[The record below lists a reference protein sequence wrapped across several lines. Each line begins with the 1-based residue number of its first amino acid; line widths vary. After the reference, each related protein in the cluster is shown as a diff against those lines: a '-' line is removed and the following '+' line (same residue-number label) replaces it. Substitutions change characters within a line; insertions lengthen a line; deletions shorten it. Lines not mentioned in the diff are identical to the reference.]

1 MRPQEEHRVKIAD
14 LLPKSCASSGS
25 SVNEMSSRSRTG
37 RAGSSPPSHAI
48 RRRNRT
54 ISGSKSEDHLLT
66 TESGRLIYTKGRP
79 PWYDREGKN
88 LKQPYVIGICGGSAS
103 GKTTVARRI
112 IERLE
117 VPWVTVL
124 SMDSF
129 YKVLSEDQHQLA
141 ARHEYNFDHPQA
153 FDFDLLCETLR
164 RLRDGKSVE
173 VPVYDFTTHRRDKQ
187 PKLMY
192 GADVLIFEG
201 ILAFHTKELIELM
214 DMKVFVD
221 TDPDTRL
228 VRRLKRD
235 TEERGRKVEGILEQY
250 LRFVKPAFDTFIAP
264 GMKCADII
272 VPRGG
277 ENEVAIDLIVKQVK
291 TQLAERGY
299 DASKNPNL
307 QRADMV
313 HRSFP
318 HQLPSSLHIVPQT
331 PQVRGLHTFIRN
343 RKTPRDE
350 FIFYSERLMRILI
363 ENAMNFMPFKDVSV
377 ETPSGKTFSGKR
389 CTAVI
394 CGVAIMRAGETMENS
409 LRAVVKDC
417 KMGKILIQTNERTM
431 EPELYYLRLPKNV
444 QQYKILLMDATVAT
458 GAAAMMAIRILL
470 DHDVLEENIILIS
483 LLMAET
489 GVHSL
494 AYAFPKV
501 TLLTTAVDAHISESY
516 YVIPGMGNFG
526 DRYFGTEAVAFFD
539 DNSDTEDAA
548 TQNTDECSNSNNDD
562 RGNGTETAY
571 ANNLQSTDAN
581 RNQNKSNEGDC
592 GKCFDV
598 EISQKSLDL
607 DSPQSSGYGSN
618 IQENITDDSPDTE
631 PNYQSSSQ

>member
-1 MRPQEEHRVKIAD
+1 
-14 LLPKSCASSGS
+14 
-25 SVNEMSSRSRTG
+25 
-37 RAGSSPPSHAI
+37 
-48 RRRNRT
+48 
-54 ISGSKSEDHLLT
+54 
-66 TESGRLIYTKGRP
+66 
-79 PWYDREGKN
+79 
-88 LKQPYVIGICGGSAS
+88 
-103 GKTTVARRI
+103 
-112 IERLE
+112 
-117 VPWVTVL
+117 
-124 SMDSF
+124 
-129 YKVLSEDQHQLA
+129 
-141 ARHEYNFDHPQA
+141 
-153 FDFDLLCETLR
+153 
-164 RLRDGKSVE
+164 
-173 VPVYDFTTHRRDKQ
+173 
-187 PKLMY
+187 
-192 GADVLIFEG
+192 
-201 ILAFHTKELIELM
+201 
-214 DMKVFVD
+214 VFVD

-343 RKTPRDE
+343 RKTPRM
-350 FIFYSERLMRILI
+350 FLSKRLAERH
-363 ENAMNFMPFKDVSV
+363 
-377 ETPSGKTFSGKR
+377 
-389 CTAVI
+389 
-394 CGVAIMRAGETMENS
+394 
-409 LRAVVKDC
+409 C

-458 GAAAMMAIRILL
+458 
-470 DHDVLEENIILIS
+470 
-483 LLMAET
+483 
-489 GVHSL
+489 VHSL